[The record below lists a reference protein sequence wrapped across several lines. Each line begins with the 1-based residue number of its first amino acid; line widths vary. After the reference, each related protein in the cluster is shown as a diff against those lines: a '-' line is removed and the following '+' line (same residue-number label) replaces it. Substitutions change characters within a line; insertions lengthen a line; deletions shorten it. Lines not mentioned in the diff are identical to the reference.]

1 MTNIPNTPAIAEL
14 EVEVAELRAAVKEK
28 ARLVEEREMALN
40 SVTETNNDLRREFG
54 ILTATSLKKLTDV
67 TRSDG
72 KKSNQYDSYRRR
84 KGCQNHGT
92 KKASRISEHS
102 NQRRRANRRTT
113 RERIIR
119 RLVLVRQLY
128 IRNNNETLPRVEV
141 RIGRWRGALV
151 AVKIFHDI
159 LEGDRYRTLFHREM
173 EICASVR
180 HPNVVSVCGVTTAY
194 EMPLRIISDL
204 LEGSLCDVITAT
216 PFVGGELTLKE
227 KIDLGIG
234 FVAGLSYLHRLLPTP
249 ILHGDIRS
257 TNVLVTATMEAQ
269 VGDLGSARLADASL
283 SAGPQSPEYIAPER
297 NEVHGNTAKAD
308 VYSSGV
314 TLAEL
319 MTGKEPNQKERH
331 SQMGMIRHDEIRDLC
346 LQMIDDTPAKRPEA
360 DACLEVLQAVCST
373 SEYKGC
379 PPKRLVRG
387 KARGHGRVILTD
399 RLEELG

>member
-1 MTNIPNTPAIAEL
+1 M
-14 EVEVAELRAAVKEK
+14 
-28 ARLVEEREMALN
+28 
-40 SVTETNNDLRREFG
+40 
-54 ILTATSLKKLTDV
+54 
-67 TRSDG
+67 
-72 KKSNQYDSYRRR
+72 
-84 KGCQNHGT
+84 
-92 KKASRISEHS
+92 
-102 NQRRRANRRTT
+102 
-113 RERIIR
+113 
-119 RLVLVRQLY
+119 
-128 IRNNNETLPRVEV
+128 
-141 RIGRWRGALV
+141 
-151 AVKIFHDI
+151 KIFHDI
-159 LEGDRYRTLFHREM
+159 LEGNRYRTLFHREM

-269 VGDLGSARLADASL
+269 VGDLGSARFADASL
-283 SAGPQSPEYIAPER
+283 SAGPHSPEYIAPER

-319 MTGKEPNQKERH
+319 MTCKEPNQKERH

-387 KARGHGRVILTD
+387 KAHGHGRVILTD